1 MSIRAEVARGPSTP
15 RVRLRSGTIGRILA
29 HIVLLAGGLV
39 YMFPLVYM
47 VRTSLTPIGQL
58 YADVLVPWPPRWQNY
73 VEMWHSGPV
82 ALWIRNSTFLT
93 VSNVITETLSCM
105 LVAYGFARFRFH
117 GRDSLFLLV
126 MATTM
131 VPVTVTLVPQYLLF
145 NWFGWVNTFW
155 PLIVPRFFGHPFYI
169 FILRQ
174 FLMTLPKDLDEAAEM
189 DGATRMQILWRII
202 APLSAPAIATVAVFS
217 FMNHWNDF
225 LEPSIYLLVPER
237 QTLAV
242 GLRWFVHQYG
252 TDYHLL
258 MAGAVLMTTPMIT
271 AFFLAQQQFVR
282 GIALTGIKG

>member
-1 MSIRAEVARGPSTP
+1 MSTRAEALGKHQP
-15 RVRLRSGTIGRILA
+15 RRPRLRSGTLGRTVA

-39 YMFPLVYM
+39 YVFPLVYM
-47 VRTSLTPIGQL
+47 IRTSLTPVGLL
-58 YADVLVPWPPRWQNY
+58 YANVLVPWPPHWQNY
-73 VEMWHSGPV
+73 VEMWQSGPV

-93 VSNVITETLSCM
+93 VSNVITETLSCI

-117 GRDSLFLLV
+117 GRDTMFLLV

-145 NWFGWVNTFW
+145 NWFGWVNTYW
-155 PLIVPRFFGHPFYI
+155 PMIVPRFFGHPFYI

-189 DGATRMQILWRII
+189 DGAGRMQILWRII

-237 QTLAV
+237 QTLSV

-252 TDYHLL
+252 TEYHLL
-258 MAGAVLMTTPMIT
+258 MAGAVLMTSPMIT
-271 AFFLAQQQFVR
+271 AFFLAQKQFVR